1 MSLRIPGEVARLAI
15 KDMESLERK
24 LLRRSSEERIGL
36 AEGGSL
42 SVNAGR
48 SLSMGESLSAGS
60 WAKAERSVGLKDN
73 RLSRL
78 SSLRRGSR
86 SSLSLT
92 SSSRAASGT
101 KEISQGLVEARVAK
115 VWAGMATI
123 TFTSFVSKR
132 FSSSKF
138 KMMGSMDIGRE
149 GNRRGLEE
157 RNEINCEVG
166 RCSTIKVRM
175 EGF

>member
-24 LLRRSSEERIGL
+24 LLRRSSEERIGS

-92 SSSRAASGT
+92 SNSRAASGT
-101 KEISQGLVEARVAK
+101 
-115 VWAGMATI
+115 
-123 TFTSFVSKR
+123 
-132 FSSSKF
+132 
-138 KMMGSMDIGRE
+138 
-149 GNRRGLEE
+149 
-157 RNEINCEVG
+157 
-166 RCSTIKVRM
+166 
-175 EGF
+175 